1 MCNFEEKSVSA
12 MRIDDHQSDG
22 NQVPWMIPQTG
33 SESPVSSDKDDQQSP
48 VSVLESSLDA
58 EDIYSGD
65 FEKISADL
73 QGLRMQL
80 RLLKMEATDS
90 ADDTELIS
98 SDDELTTESQPLP
111 DKEISPTFRDEE
123 ERDFSYVLDML
134 IVLGINTA
142 NRDQLLDMC
151 YLSECP
157 AGSDVFDVLENKYNS
172 LILWPSPERKLLFD
186 LTNDVIA
193 DIITS
198 VMQHSSK
205 GLSWSC
211 SSRLD
216 QEGFV
221 EVVWQ
226 RVVELRQEMEYAHE
240 GLFMDLGWVG
250 SEDGIDLV
258 ASEVGKMVH
267 EDLLQETISEF
278 LGVTKSA
285 MICGWNEP

>member
-1 MCNFEEKSVSA
+1 
-12 MRIDDHQSDG
+12 
-22 NQVPWMIPQTG
+22 
-33 SESPVSSDKDDQQSP
+33 
-48 VSVLESSLDA
+48 
-58 EDIYSGD
+58 
-65 FEKISADL
+65 
-73 QGLRMQL
+73 MQL